1 MIRSDI
7 MDSNK
12 LIEIFKDGN
21 IVIPR
26 YLFKNYAKF
35 DIDLDT
41 FMFLMYL
48 YNLGTNIICD
58 PNRFSNELNI
68 DKKKILIYIDTLS
81 NKKYVDVD
89 VVSSDKG
96 IKEDIIKLDGF
107 YDKIKSF
114 VMDDVK
120 KDSSTSSIFDT
131 IEKEFGRT
139 LSPTEYEIIK
149 AWLDNNI
156 SEDIIKEALK
166 EAVFNGV
173 SNLRYIDK
181 ILYEWKKLGI
191 ETVED
196 VEKNRKKHLDKK
208 NEDNNVDMDIVD
220 WNWFEDE
227 GED

>member
-21 IVIPR
+21 IVIPK
-26 YLFKNYAKF
+26 YLFKNYTKF

-48 YNLGTNIICD
+48 YNIGDSSICD
-58 PNRFSNELNI
+58 PNKFSNELNI

-81 NKKYVDVD
+81 NKKYIDVD
-89 VVSSDKG
+89 VVSNDKG

-107 YDKIKSF
+107 YNKIKSF

-120 KDSSTSSIFDT
+120 KDNSTSSIFDT

-181 ILYEWKKLGI
+181 ILYEWKKFGI

-196 VEKNRKKHLDKK
+196 VERNRKKHLEKK
-208 NEDNNVDMDIVD
+208 NDNKNIDMDIVD

>member
-1 MIRSDI
+1 MTGVQTCALPIS
-7 MDSNK
+7 
-12 LIEIFKDGN
+12 
-21 IVIPR
+21 
-26 YLFKNYAKF
+26 
-35 DIDLDT
+35 
-41 FMFLMYL
+41 
-48 YNLGTNIICD
+48 
-58 PNRFSNELNI
+58 
-68 DKKKILIYIDTLS
+68 
-81 NKKYVDVD
+81 
-89 VVSSDKG
+89 
-96 IKEDIIKLDGF
+96 
-107 YDKIKSF
+107 
-114 VMDDVK
+114 
-120 KDSSTSSIFDT
+120 

-196 VEKNRKKHLDKK
+196 VERNRKKHLEKK
-208 NEDNNVDMDIVD
+208 NDNKNIDMDIVD

-227 GED
+227 GESADHALQRWRCHRRWQFFF